1 MPLTRFE
8 CAADMCNVTSVGD
21 SHLQQ
26 LWVSQRAPNTSSEAT
41 DFAAS
46 FRLAHS
52 ATLWG
57 VPSVQARHTASG
69 SLYGCSRPA

>member
-1 MPLTRFE
+1 MPLTCSE
-8 CAADMCNVTSVGD
+8 CSADMCNVTSIGD

-26 LWVSQRAPNTSSEAT
+26 LWASQQSPDTPGGAA
-41 DFAAS
+41 DFAAA

-57 VPSVQARHTASG
+57 LPSVQARHTAHGLFS
-69 SLYGCSRPA
+69 GCSRPA